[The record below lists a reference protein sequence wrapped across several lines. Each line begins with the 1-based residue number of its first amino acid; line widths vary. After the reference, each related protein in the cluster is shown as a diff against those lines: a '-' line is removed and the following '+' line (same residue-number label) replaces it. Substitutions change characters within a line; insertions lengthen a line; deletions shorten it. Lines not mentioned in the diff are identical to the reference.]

1 MDWQTLLTLA
11 VSVGTGVIG
20 YFVKRITDDLDKL
33 ANNHSANSRDIADVR
48 LDIAKNYVTRHDM
61 AASLVDI
68 KDALGRIEDKLDRK
82 QDREHKS

>member
-11 VSVGTGVIG
+11 VSVGTATIG

-33 ANNHSANSRDIADVR
+33 ATNHSANSRDISDVR